1 MIISLI
7 QQNSRK
13 KCILLK
19 DLYGMTQNIKI
30 TGLFVCLFAHA
41 FLYAQKKSITLS
53 PEKKQSINRAM
64 LSYDSALSPGAAL
77 LVLDRG
83 KIVLQKSY
91 GLKNTETKDAVD
103 ATTCFRLASVTKQFT
118 AMCILQLVQA
128 GRLSLEDPVR
138 KYLDSLPTYTQPIT
152 IRNLLTHTSGLVDYE
167 ALIPDNQVRQV
178 LDIDCM
184 RLMHST
190 DHLYFVPGSEYR
202 YSNTGYALL
211 ALIVEKISG
220 EDFASYLQQH
230 IFKPLQMKH
239 TLALEAAKT
248 KVPNRAMGHSRS
260 SKGWEVTDQSLTS
273 AVLGDG
279 GIYTNVLDM
288 AKWIR
293 AICRYQLISPS
304 LQQQSWSRASLANG
318 KEIEYGFGW
327 HIEDYRG
334 KAHPHHSG
342 SSIGFRNH
350 ILLFPDKERAVIL
363 LSNKNEGDPMEA
375 CKKIMDIIWP
385 E

>member
-1 MIISLI
+1 
-7 QQNSRK
+7 
-13 KCILLK
+13 
-19 DLYGMTQNIKI
+19 
-30 TGLFVCLFAHA
+30 
-41 FLYAQKKSITLS
+41 
-53 PEKKQSINRAM
+53 
-64 LSYDSALSPGAAL
+64 
-77 LVLDRG
+77 
-83 KIVLQKSY
+83 
-91 GLKNTETKDAVD
+91 
-103 ATTCFRLASVTKQFT
+103 
-118 AMCILQLVQA
+118 
-128 GRLSLEDPVR
+128 
-138 KYLDSLPTYTQPIT
+138 
-152 IRNLLTHTSGLVDYE
+152 
-167 ALIPDNQVRQV
+167 
-178 LDIDCM
+178 
-184 RLMHST
+184 MHST

-293 AICRYQLISPS
+293 AICRYQLIAPS
-304 LQQQSWSRASLANG
+304 LQQQSWSRASLSNG

-363 LSNKNEGDPMEA
+363 LSNKNDGDPMEV

>member
-1 MIISLI
+1 M
-7 QQNSRK
+7 K
-13 KCILLK
+13 KSSF
-19 DLYGMTQNIKI
+19 I
-30 TGLFVCLFAHA
+30 TGLLVFMLAGSH
-41 FLYAQKKSITLS
+41 LNAQKKAVTLS
-53 PEKKQSINRAM
+53 AEQILSINRVM

-77 LVLDRG
+77 LVMDRG

-91 GLKNTETKDAVD
+91 GLKSTETKEAVD

-128 GRLSLEDPVR
+128 GRLSLDDSVR

-260 SKGWEVTDQSLTS
+260 SNGWEVTDQSLTS

-304 LQQQSWSRASLANG
+304 LQQQAWSRASLSNG
-318 KEIEYGFGW
+318 KSIDYGFGW

-350 ILLFPDKERAVIL
+350 ILLFPEEERAVMIL
-363 LSNKNEGDPMEA
+363 TNRDEGDPMEP

-385 E
+385 K